1 LEGSCAFQRMPSG
14 RSKMW
19 KRSLF
24 RLLRVASSLFELP
37 ALSPLSPPVATPGKV
52 STAAAAKIM
61 CNISFS
67 FTLMQFFNKLIFKKR
82 IVKNSHYISLYLCII
97 IFCFFSLCA
106 LLLWQKPILYS
117 NISIIILMIIVI
129 NLVIFTLC

>member
-1 LEGSCAFQRMPSG
+1 MPFRGCRPEGPKCGKEAYLGYYGWHQG
-14 RSKMW
+14 Y
-19 KRSLF
+19 
-24 RLLRVASSLFELP
+24 FELP

-82 IVKNSHYISLYLCII
+82 VVKNSHYISLYLCII
-97 IFCFFSLCA
+97 IFCFFSLCS

-117 NISIIILMIIVI
+117 NISIIILMIIVN